1 MSVLVGARRDSPTVY
16 PFYMYC
22 GSLSIQSVTVIRPA
36 MNLQTLEQLPFD
48 NSFAR
53 LPPAFYTRLAPTPFA
68 AGHFLLSFNPELAQ
82 HLGLDPNEA
91 MRPEFVQ
98 YLSGQRPWPGTE
110 PLAMLYAGHQFGHYV
125 SQLGDGRAILLG
137 EVRNPQGEKWDLQ
150 LKGCGLTPYSRQ
162 GDGRA
167 VLRSTIREYLC
178 SEAMHGLGIPTSRAL
193 CIIGSEEKVYR
204 EQIETGAML
213 LRVAPSHVRFGSFE
227 VFFYRDQ
234 PDQLKQLADY
244 VIRQH
249 YPDIA
254 DNPDKYIALLTTVVH
269 RTAKLIAQWQAVGF
283 AHGVMNTDNMSI
295 LGITLDYGPF
305 GFIEEFQPGYICNH
319 SDHHGRYAFDQ
330 QPNIGFWNLTCL
342 AQALTP
348 LISVDA
354 AKQCLAEY
362 EATFIFHYYDLMRQK
377 LGLLET
383 NEETIQLINGWLSLL
398 QQDAR
403 DYTLTCRA
411 LSNFDSAASATNTAL
426 RDRFI
431 SRLDFDQWATGYK
444 ARLQKEN
451 SIDSQRQAGMDQVN
465 PKYIL
470 RNYLAQAA
478 IEKATINKDYT
489 EIERLRI
496 LLMNP
501 FVEQPEFAR
510 YADESPDWAKS
521 IEVSCSS

>member
-1 MSVLVGARRDSPTVY
+1 M
-16 PFYMYC
+16 
-22 GSLSIQSVTVIRPA
+22 QPA
-36 MNLQTLEQLPFD
+36 MNLRTLEQLQFD
-48 NSFAR
+48 NTFAR
-53 LPPAFYTRLAPTPFA
+53 LPSAFYTRLAPTPFA
-68 AGHFLLSFNPELAQ
+68 TGHFLVSFNPELAQ
-82 HLGLDPNEA
+82 HLGLDPAEA
-91 MRPEFVQ
+91 TRPEFVQ

-125 SQLGDGRAILLG
+125 PQLGDGRAILLG
-137 EVRNPQGEKWDLQ
+137 EVRNALGEKWDLQ
-150 LKGCGLTPYSRQ
+150 LKGGGLTPYSRQ

-193 CIIGSEEKVYR
+193 CIIGSDAEVYR
-204 EQIETGAML
+204 ESIESGAMMI
-213 LRVAPSHVRFGSFE
+213 RVAPSHVRFGSFE
-227 VFFYRDQ
+227 IFFYREQ
-234 PDQLKQLADY
+234 PEQLKQLADY
-244 VIRQH
+244 VIAQH
-249 YPDIA
+249 YPEIQTG
-254 DNPDKYIALLTTVVH
+254 PDKYRLFLKTIVQ
-269 RTAKLIAQWQAVGF
+269 RTATLIAQWQAVGF

-305 GFIEEFQPGYICNH
+305 GFIEAFQPEYICNH
-319 SDHHGRYAFDQ
+319 SDHQGRYAFDQ
-330 QPNIGFWNLTCL
+330 QPNIGLWNLTCL

-348 LISVDA
+348 LISVEA
-354 AKQCLAEY
+354 AQQCLAEY
-362 EATFIFHYYDLMRQK
+362 EPAFIERYYDLMRQK
-377 LGLLET
+377 LGLQET
-383 NEETIQLINGWLSLL
+383 NEETAHLIHGWLSLL

-411 LSNFDSAASATNTAL
+411 LSDFDSAASASNSAL

-431 SRLDFDQWATGYK
+431 SRLEFDEWARAYK

-451 SIDSQRQAGMDQVN
+451 SVDAQRRERMNQLN

-478 IEKATINKDYT
+478 IEKAITQKDYT
-489 EIERLRI
+489 EIERLRT

-501 FVEQPEFAR
+501 FAEHPEFTT
-510 YADESPDWAKS
+510 YADEPPDWAKT